1 MKSFRLSSSS
11 EPEVS
16 GLTKKCPECLAD
28 IPQEAK
34 KCSHCGTKQK
44 ESITAGKLILTIIV
58 VGLVTSFILAGSDSG
73 SSTSTPKTTTVTET
87 QINIM
92 AENYVEAVLKS
103 PSTADFPTLAFTHY
117 DLGNNKHKIV
127 SYVDSQNSFG
137 AMIRSNWS
145 VILTYNGGDWSNQG
159 NWTLNELIFDGEL
172 LYSDDSS
179 EFDS

>member
-1 MKSFRLSSSS
+1 MKSFQLSSSEQ
-11 EPEVS
+11 EPS
-16 GLTKKCPECLAD
+16 GKTKKCPDCLAD
-28 IPQEAK
+28 IPKEAK
-34 KCSHCGTKQK
+34 KCSHCGTKQN
-44 ESITAGKLILTIIV
+44 ESVTAGKLILTIIV
-58 VGLVTSFILAGSDSG
+58 VGLVTSFILAGGDSG
-73 SSTSTPKTTTVTET
+73 NNSSTSKTTAVTET

-92 AENYVEAVLKS
+92 AENYVEAILKS

-117 DLGNNKHKIV
+117 DLGSSKHKIV

-159 NWTLNELIFDGEL
+159 SWTLNELIFDGEL
-172 LYSDDSS
+172 LYSDGVS